1 MGRFMGAVGLAGA
14 VMASVRKR
22 MMRYKVRRQMRR
34 RLRQVPIW
42 I

>member
-22 MMRYKVRRQMRR
+22 VMRYRVRRQMRR
-34 RLRQVPIW
+34 RVPEVPIW